1 MVEVIIYIGTFSTV
15 VYLLIL
21 LYLMI
26 GMMRT
31 RVELVDAEPFI
42 SIIVAAHNEGENIKN
57 CLDSLMN
64 LDYPFEKIEI
74 IIDGVAPYR
83 VQNTLVDMTIG
94 ILPDDPDDYWT
105 ERTGYYNSTTERMHF
120 YIYYVRIQDILHRM
134 FSV

>member
-26 GMMRT
+26 GIIRT

-57 CLDSLMN
+57 CLDSLLN
-64 LDYPFEKIEI
+64 LDYPDEKIEI
-74 IIDGVAPYR
+74 IIVNDR
-83 VQNTLVDMTIG
+83 SKDDMG
-94 ILPDDPDDYWT
+94 MILDDYNKKCNYLNII
-105 ERTGYYNSTTERMHF
+105 EIKNSKAF
-120 YIYYVRIQDILHRM
+120 KSFFLV
-134 FSV
+134 F